1 MEHITVSAALGN
13 EEAPA
18 GSMPIVLASFL
29 LVLITLLIF
38 YLKPKSAITESKPV
52 VVKRTVSVAEEN
64 ADKASVRILYGTQT
78 GTAERFA
85 KQLGNELRR
94 KYGSSILVE
103 VLDIENYKAETR
115 LPKEKFVLFLMATYG
130 DGEPTDNAAEFYNW
144 IVNEVEDVENGVK
157 DRFLEDVQFGVFGL
171 GNKQYEHFNAVGK
184 KLYQAMQSLGARPV
198 CRRGDGDDDDS
209 IEDDFEKWC
218 TELLAALD
226 DQPQLLGAPAES
238 GTEQVMA
245 TYRVEVLSDAQEAPP
260 FPDGFGQ
267 SAHDPYW
274 ATVTEVRE
282 LHTAASERSCVHVE
296 IDISNNRQLRYETGD
311 HVGIHARNEDSV
323 VSAVAAALGLPLETV
338 FVLHTDGEGARYAL
352 VTCCAMVLVM
362 RHGVSSPVCPAM
374 HNMHACSR
382 RHVLP

>member
-157 DRFLEDVQFGVFGL
+157 DRFLEVSSCPVTYGL
-171 GNKQYEHFNAVGK
+171 CKNRWQPLAV
-184 KLYQAMQSLGARPV
+184 
-198 CRRGDGDDDDS
+198 
-209 IEDDFEKWC
+209 
-218 TELLAALD
+218 
-226 DQPQLLGAPAES
+226 
-238 GTEQVMA
+238 
-245 TYRVEVLSDAQEAPP
+245 DAQTGHCEL
-260 FPDGFGQ
+260 
-267 SAHDPYW
+267 SA
-274 ATVTEVRE
+274 ANTVIYT
-282 LHTAASERSCVHVE
+282 
-296 IDISNNRQLRYETGD
+296 
-311 HVGIHARNEDSV
+311 
-323 VSAVAAALGLPLETV
+323 
-338 FVLHTDGEGARYAL
+338 
-352 VTCCAMVLVM
+352 
-362 RHGVSSPVCPAM
+362 
-374 HNMHACSR
+374 
-382 RHVLP
+382 